1 MVTSRV
7 RKTPCNGKVSSPPSA
22 RSPDQDILIL
32 WEMEPGARFR
42 AETMK
47 LHGMSIVR
55 SPDPL
60 PRAMTGE
67 ASAPETVPSLRDY
80 DVVVIGG
87 GPAGLAAASFCGRK
101 GLRTAVFEG
110 DSWGGILTRWCPDK
124 RIDDYPGVRPGIRAR
139 ELASFLIDE
148 AHRAEVDLISER
160 VGQVTRD
167 REVRSANGVIR
178 GKQVVVATGSTTSEA
193 GILREREFA
202 GRDAG
207 IFYLVR
213 DPDAFRGK
221 RVVIVGG
228 GDTALSHARRLS
240 GVAAQV
246 TWIHR
251 RKSMRTSSALPE
263 RFGSEGDMKILFDT
277 VVERILGTDTVDGV
291 RIRDLTSGELSD
303 LAADA
308 VILAV
313 GARPNTA
320 IFRDL
325 GLALDGKGQV
335 AADRWQKTN
344 VPGILAVGDVSSHI
358 RMIITA
364 VAQAATAAHQAYLEI
379 RNPYWK

>member
-1 MVTSRV
+1 M
-7 RKTPCNGKVSSPPSA
+7 GKHRMPLVAIPDLTTESPLRIRTGRDPI
-22 RSPDQDILIL
+22 P
-32 WEMEPGARFR
+32 
-42 AETMK
+42 K
-47 LHGMSIVR
+47 LQ
-55 SPDPL
+55 
-60 PRAMTGE
+60 
-67 ASAPETVPSLRDY
+67 DY

-101 GLRTAVFEG
+101 GLRTAVLEG

-124 RIDDYPGVRPGIRAR
+124 TIDDYPGVRPGIRAR
-139 ELASFLIDE
+139 ELANFLIDE
-148 AHRAEVDLISER
+148 ARRAEVDLISGR

-167 REVRSANGVIR
+167 REVHSDRGAIR

-202 GRDAG
+202 GRNAG

-228 GDTALSHARRLS
+228 GDTALSHVRRLS
-240 GVAAQV
+240 GIAARV

-251 RKSMRTSSALPE
+251 RKSLRTPGASPGQFGGPGAPE
-263 RFGSEGDMKILFDT
+263 ILLDA
-277 VVERILGTDTVDGV
+277 VVERILGTDSVEGV
-291 RIRDLTSGELSD
+291 RVRNLTSGDLSD

-325 GLALDGKGQV
+325 GLEMDGMGQIV
-335 AADRWQKTN
+335 ADRWQKTN

-379 RNPYWK
+379 RNPYWR

>member
-1 MVTSRV
+1 MGTHRMPLV
-7 RKTPCNGKVSSPPSA
+7 A
-22 RSPDQDILIL
+22 I
-32 WEMEPGARFR
+32 
-42 AETMK
+42 
-47 LHGMSIVR
+47 
-55 SPDPL
+55 PDPATESPL
-60 PRAMTGE
+60 NIR
-67 ASAPETVPSLRDY
+67 TVGDPIPKLQDY

-148 AHRAEVDLISER
+148 ARRAEVDLISGR

-167 REVRSANGVIR
+167 LEVHSDRGGIR

-202 GRDAG
+202 GRNAG

-213 DPDAFRGK
+213 DPDGFRGK

-228 GDTALSHARRLS
+228 SDTAFSHVRRLS
-240 GVAAQV
+240 GIAARII
-246 TWIHR
+246 WIHR
-251 RKSMRTSSALPE
+251 RKSMRISSVLPDHS
-263 RFGSEGDMKILFDT
+263 GPEGDLEILFDT
-277 VVERILGTDTVDGV
+277 VVERILGADSVEGV
-291 RIRDLTSGELSD
+291 RIRNLTSGELSD

-308 VILAV
+308 VILAT

-325 GLALDGKGQV
+325 GLALDGKGQI

-358 RMIITA
+358 RMIVTA